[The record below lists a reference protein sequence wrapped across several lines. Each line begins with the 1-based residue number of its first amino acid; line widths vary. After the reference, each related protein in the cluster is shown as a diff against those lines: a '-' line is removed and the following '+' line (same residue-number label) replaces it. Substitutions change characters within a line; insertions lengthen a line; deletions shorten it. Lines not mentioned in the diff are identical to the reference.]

1 VNRPAARQERALG
14 DERIGPGWLILVVG
28 PSGAGKDTLLAHARE
43 GCRADPNIVFPRRMV
58 TRPASSAED
67 HATVSA
73 EAFEAMA
80 AAGGFALWWRAH
92 ELNYGVPRSI
102 DDDIRAGRTI
112 VCNVSRTIIAPAR
125 ARYARVAA
133 VLITAPA
140 DMRAARLA
148 QRSRESG
155 DSVADRLRRGDA
167 LADVPVDFTI
177 GNVGPPEVAASRLLE
192 IIRDLSA
199 ATQTARTGPASH

>member
-1 VNRPAARQERALG
+1 VNRADAWQAPALG
-14 DERIGPGWLILVVG
+14 GERLGPGRLVLVVG
-28 PSGAGKDTLLAHARE
+28 PSGAGKDTLIAHARE
-43 GCRADPNIVFPRRMV
+43 RCRAEANIVFPQRIV

-73 EAFEAMA
+73 AAFEATA

-92 ELNYGVPRSI
+92 GLSYGVPSSI
-102 DDDIRAGRTI
+102 DGDVCAGRTI
-112 VCNVSRTIIAPAR
+112 VCNVSRTIITPAR
-125 ARYARVAA
+125 ARYVRVAA

-148 QRSRESG
+148 QRSRESA

-167 LADVPVDFTI
+167 LADVPVDFVIENI
-177 GNVGPPEVAASRLLE
+177 GTPELAASRLLA
-192 IIRDLSA
+192 IICDRRQV
-199 ATQTARTGPASH
+199 T

>member
-1 VNRPAARQERALG
+1 VTRPDAWQEPALG

-28 PSGAGKDTLLAHARE
+28 PSGAGKDTLIAHARE
-43 GCRADPNIVFPRRMV
+43 RCRAEASIVFPRRMV

-73 EAFEAMA
+73 EAFEATA

-92 ELNYGVPRSI
+92 ELSYGVPRSI
-102 DDDIRAGRTI
+102 DGDIRAGRTI

-140 DMRAARLA
+140 DLLAARLA
-148 QRSRESG
+148 QRSRERA
-155 DSVADRLRRGDA
+155 DSVADRLRRGDG
-167 LADVPVDFTI
+167 LAHVPVDFI
-177 GNVGPPEVAASRLLE
+177 IENVGLPELAARRLLE
-192 IIRDLSA
+192 IICDPS
-199 ATQTARTGPASH
+199 QGN

>member
-1 VNRPAARQERALG
+1 MSRPAAWQGSALG

-43 GCRADPNIVFPRRMV
+43 GCHADPNIVFPRRMV

-92 ELNYGVPRSI
+92 ELSYGVPSSI

-125 ARYARVAA
+125 ALYARVAA

-140 DMRAARLA
+140 DIRAARLA
-148 QRSRESG
+148 QRSRESA

-167 LADVPVDFTI
+167 LADVPVDFI
-177 GNVGPPEVAASRLLE
+177 IENVDIPELAAHRLLE
-192 IIRDLSA
+192 IICDVSQA
-199 ATQTARTGPASH
+199 IQNARTGAAGR

>member
-1 VNRPAARQERALG
+1 VNRPNAWQEPALG
-14 DERIGPGWLILVVG
+14 DERVGPGWLILVVG
-28 PSGAGKDTLLAHARE
+28 PSGAGKDTLIAHARE
-43 GCRADPNIVFPRRMV
+43 RCRAEANIVFPRRMV

-92 ELNYGVPRSI
+92 DLSYGVPRSI
-102 DDDIRAGRTI
+102 DDDIRTGRTI

-140 DMRAARLA
+140 DLLAARLA
-148 QRSRESG
+148 QRSRERA
-155 DSVADRLRRGDA
+155 DSVADRLRRSDA

-177 GNVGPPEVAASRLLE
+177 ENVGTPEVAASRLLE
-192 IIRDLSA
+192 IICDPSR
-199 ATQTARTGPASH
+199 GN

>member
-1 VNRPAARQERALG
+1 VSRPAAWQGSALG

-28 PSGAGKDTLLAHARE
+28 PSGAGKDTLIAHARE
-43 GCRADPNIVFPRRMV
+43 RCRAEANIVFPRRMV

-92 ELNYGVPRSI
+92 DLSYGVPRSI
-102 DDDIRAGRTI
+102 DDDIRTGRTI

-140 DMRAARLA
+140 DLLAARLA
-148 QRSRESG
+148 QRSRERA
-155 DSVADRLRRGDA
+155 DSVADRLRRGNA
-167 LADVPVDFTI
+167 LADVAVDFTI
-177 GNVGPPEVAASRLLE
+177 ENVGAPEVAASRLLE
-192 IIRDLSA
+192 IICDPSR
-199 ATQTARTGPASH
+199 GN

>member
-1 VNRPAARQERALG
+1 MSRPDARQEPARG

-28 PSGAGKDTLLAHARE
+28 PSGAGKDTLIAHARE
-43 GCRADPNIVFPRRMV
+43 RCRAEASIVFPRRVV

-67 HATVSA
+67 HATVSP
-73 EAFEAMA
+73 EAFEATA

-92 ELNYGVPRSI
+92 DLSYGVPCSI
-102 DDDIRAGRTI
+102 DGDIRAGRTI

-140 DMRAARLA
+140 DMLAARLA
-148 QRSRESG
+148 QRSRERA

-167 LADVPVDFTI
+167 LADVAVDFTI
-177 GNVGPPEVAASRLLE
+177 ENVGTPELAASRLLE
-192 IIRDLSA
+192 IICHPSR
-199 ATQTARTGPASH
+199 GN

>member
-1 VNRPAARQERALG
+1 VNRPNAWQEPALG
-14 DERIGPGWLILVVG
+14 DERVGPGWLILVVG
-28 PSGAGKDTLLAHARE
+28 PSGAGKDTLIAHARE
-43 GCRADPNIVFPRRMV
+43 RCRAEANIVFPRRMV

-73 EAFEAMA
+73 EAFEATA
-80 AAGGFALWWRAH
+80 ADGGFALWWRAH
-92 ELNYGVPRSI
+92 DLSYGVPRSI

-140 DMRAARLA
+140 DLLAARLA
-148 QRSRESG
+148 QRSRERA
-155 DSVADRLRRGDA
+155 DSVADRLRRGNA
-167 LADVPVDFTI
+167 LADVAVDFTI
-177 GNVGPPEVAASRLLE
+177 ENVGAPEVAASRLLE
-192 IIRDLSA
+192 IICDPSR
-199 ATQTARTGPASH
+199 GN

>member
-1 VNRPAARQERALG
+1 MSRSDAWQEPARG

-28 PSGAGKDTLLAHARE
+28 PSGAGKDTLIAHARE
-43 GCRADPNIVFPRRMV
+43 RCRAEASIVFPRRMV

-73 EAFEAMA
+73 ETFEATA

-92 ELNYGVPRSI
+92 ELSYGVPRSI
-102 DDDIRAGRTI
+102 DGDIRAGRTI

-133 VLITAPA
+133 VLVTAPA
-140 DMRAARLA
+140 DMLAARLA
-148 QRSRESG
+148 QRSRERA

-167 LADVPVDFTI
+167 LADVAVDYTI
-177 GNVGPPEVAASRLLE
+177 ENVGTPEVAASRLLE
-192 IIRDLSA
+192 IIRDPS
-199 ATQTARTGPASH
+199 QGN

>member
-1 VNRPAARQERALG
+1 LRLARRPQGGVNRPDARQEPALG
-14 DERIGPGWLILVVG
+14 DERIGPGWLVLVVG
-28 PSGAGKDTLLAHARE
+28 PSGAGKDTLIAHARE
-43 GCRADPNIVFPRRMV
+43 RCRAEANIVFPRRMV
-58 TRPASSAED
+58 TRPASAAED

-73 EAFEAMA
+73 EAFEATA

-92 ELNYGVPRSI
+92 ELSYGVPRSI

-125 ARYARVAA
+125 TRYARVAA

-140 DMRAARLA
+140 DMLAARLA
-148 QRSRESG
+148 QRSRERA

-167 LADVPVDFTI
+167 LADVLVDFTI
-177 GNVGPPEVAASRLLE
+177 ENVGSPEMAARRLLE
-192 IIRDLSA
+192 IICDPG
-199 ATQTARTGPASH
+199 QGN

>member
-1 VNRPAARQERALG
+1 VTRPDAWQEPALG

-28 PSGAGKDTLLAHARE
+28 PSGAGEDTLIAHARE
-43 GCRADPNIVFPRRMV
+43 RCRAEASIVFPRRMV

-73 EAFEAMA
+73 EAFEATA

-92 ELNYGVPRSI
+92 ELSYGVPRSI
-102 DDDIRAGRTI
+102 DGDIRAGRTI

-140 DMRAARLA
+140 DLLAARLA
-148 QRSRESG
+148 QRSRERA
-155 DSVADRLRRGDA
+155 DSVADRLRRGDG
-167 LADVPVDFTI
+167 LAHVPVDFI
-177 GNVGPPEVAASRLLE
+177 IENVGLPELAARRLLE
-192 IIRDLSA
+192 IICDPS
-199 ATQTARTGPASH
+199 QGN

>member
-1 VNRPAARQERALG
+1 MSRPAAWQGSALG

-28 PSGAGKDTLLAHARE
+28 PSGAGKDTLIAHARE
-43 GCRADPNIVFPRRMV
+43 RCRAEANIVFPRRMV

-73 EAFEAMA
+73 ETFEATA

-92 ELNYGVPRSI
+92 ELSYGVPRSI
-102 DDDIRAGRTI
+102 DGDIRAGRTI

-140 DMRAARLA
+140 DLLAARLA
-148 QRSRESG
+148 QRSRERAE
-155 DSVADRLRRGDA
+155 SVADRLRRGDA

-177 GNVGPPEVAASRLLE
+177 ENVGTPEMAASRLLE
-192 IIRDLSA
+192 IICDLSQG
-199 ATQTARTGPASH
+199 T

>member
-1 VNRPAARQERALG
+1 VNRPAGWQGSALG
-14 DERIGPGWLILVVG
+14 DERIGPGWLVLVVG
-28 PSGAGKDTLLAHARE
+28 PSGAGKDTLIAYARE
-43 GCRADPNIVFPRRMV
+43 QCRAEANIVFPRRMV

-73 EAFEAMA
+73 ETFEATA

-92 ELNYGVPRSI
+92 ELSYGVPRSI
-102 DDDIRAGRTI
+102 DGDIRAGRTI

-133 VLITAPA
+133 VLVTAPA
-140 DMRAARLA
+140 DLRAARLA
-148 QRSRESG
+148 QRSRERAE
-155 DSVADRLRRGDA
+155 SVADRLRRGDA

-177 GNVGPPEVAASRLLE
+177 ENVGTPEMAASRLLE
-192 IIRDLSA
+192 IICDLSQG
-199 ATQTARTGPASH
+199 T

>member
-1 VNRPAARQERALG
+1 VSRPDAWQEPALG

-28 PSGAGKDTLLAHARE
+28 PSGAGKDTLIAHARE
-43 GCRADPNIVFPRRMV
+43 RCRAEANVIFPRRMV

-73 EAFEAMA
+73 EAFEATA

-92 ELNYGVPRSI
+92 ELSYGLPRSI
-102 DDDIRAGRTI
+102 DGDIRAGRTI
-112 VCNVSRTIIAPAR
+112 VCNVSRTIIASAR

-148 QRSRESG
+148 QRSRERA
-155 DSVADRLRRGDA
+155 DSVADRLRRGDT

-177 GNVGPPEVAASRLLE
+177 ENVGTPEMAASRLLE
-192 IIRDLSA
+192 IICDPS
-199 ATQTARTGPASH
+199 QGN

>member
-1 VNRPAARQERALG
+1 MSQSAAGQGPALA

-28 PSGAGKDTLLAHARE
+28 PSGAGKDTLIAHARE
-43 GCRADPNIVFPRRMV
+43 RCRAEASIVFPRRMV

-73 EAFEAMA
+73 EAFEATA
-80 AAGGFALWWRAH
+80 AGGGFALWWRAH
-92 ELNYGVPRSI
+92 DLSYGVPRSI
-102 DDDIRAGRTI
+102 DGDIRAGRTI

-148 QRSRESG
+148 HRSRERA

-167 LADVPVDFTI
+167 LADVAVDFI
-177 GNVGPPEVAASRLLE
+177 IENVGTPELAARRLLE
-192 IIRDLSA
+192 IICDPS
-199 ATQTARTGPASH
+199 QGN